1 MSYYRDIILS
11 ITVPETDARRLV
23 LRGRRTITRHYNR
36 GLAIPAWAIIV
47 IVALCQLVIGVVLYF
62 VMRKFVLSGTSN
74 SNSYTP
80 AGVPVSSRNKTLT
93 INDTDYYLY
102 T

>member
-1 MSYYRDIILS
+1 MKLLNNKIFYFTVLLVILS
-11 ITVPETDARRLV
+11 ISVPETDARRLV

-74 SNSYTP
+74 TNSYTP
-80 AGVPVSSRNKTLT
+80 AMMDDV
-93 INDTDYYLY
+93 
-102 T
+102 

>member
-1 MSYYRDIILS
+1 MKLLNNKIFYFTVLLVILS
-11 ITVPETDARRLV
+11 IAVPETDARRLV

-80 AGVPVSSRNKTLT
+80 AMMDDV
-93 INDTDYYLY
+93 
-102 T
+102 

>member
-1 MSYYRDIILS
+1 MKLLNNKIFYFTVLLVILS
-11 ITVPETDARRLV
+11 IAVPETDARRLV

-47 IVALCQLVIGVVLYF
+47 IVALCQLVIGVVVYF

-80 AGVPVSSRNKTLT
+80 AMMDDV
-93 INDTDYYLY
+93 
-102 T
+102 